1 MNNAASIGTS
11 LLLAMFVA
19 GCAPMKLL
27 STGSEGEGVP
37 ENPAL
42 LTPAVSHALTTQSA
56 DMSVSVMDGRFQG
69 QLLQAG
75 SVYFAASG
83 RQCRKVRFTSD
94 STEQRFIA
102 CQQTERWVL
111 VKPVI

>member
-11 LLLAMFVA
+11 LLLAMLVA
-19 GCAPMKLL
+19 GCAPMELI
-27 STGSEGEGVP
+27 STGSDRAGIP

-42 LTPAVSHALTTQSA
+42 LTSSVSHALTTQPA
-56 DMSVSVMDGRFQG
+56 DMSVPVVDGRFQG

-75 SVYFAASG
+75 PVYFAASG

-94 STEQRFIA
+94 SAEQRFIA
-102 CQQTERWVL
+102 CQQTDRWVL